1 MRDALKEEFKGV
13 ELIFNKKIDDGCSKR
28 RPGVRIVC
36 MTHTVMIEC
45 DEEQHKNT
53 SCEEKRIMEIFQDL
67 GGRPLVVIRFNL
79 DKYGKCQGC
88 FKQTKQGSLSLNKKE
103 WNIRIKKLNEQIWIN
118 IKDIPKKEVTV
129 EYMFYD

>member
-1 MRDALKEEFKGV
+1 MIKEHHLRDALKEEFKGV

-28 RPGVRIVC
+28 RPDVRIEC

-67 GGRPLVVIRFNL
+67 GGRPLVVIRFNP

-88 FKQTKQGSLSLNKKE
+88 FKLS
-103 WNIRIKKLNEQIWIN
+103 
-118 IKDIPKKEVTV
+118 KEV
-129 EYMFYD
+129 YH